1 MSFVVAGCKVP
12 ATTAETVSFTL
23 TGALKATSS
32 LSMWL
37 TNGTIS
43 FAKMADLEVTDGSF
57 HVELPR
63 DTMITL
69 STTTGQVKGVT
80 ATSTCTGDVI
90 CSGVY
95 KPFPFPFNA
104 SYDDGEE
111 GRMAKFH
118 ADNGG
123 TYHSV

>member
-1 MSFVVAGCKVP
+1 MSCVVAGCKVP

-69 STTTGQVKGVT
+69 ST
-80 ATSTCTGDVI
+80 ASTKKTRRV
-90 CSGVY
+90 
-95 KPFPFPFNA
+95 
-104 SYDDGEE
+104 
-111 GRMAKFH
+111 RR
-118 ADNGG
+118 
-123 TYHSV
+123 